1 MYVVKSPRDM
11 VTNGVL
17 LMNIGTPDEPTIE
30 SVRVYLREFLLD
42 PDVIDIP
49 AALRHLLVRGFIL
62 RTRPRKIA
70 PSYQS
75 IWMEE
80 GSPLRVYTQR
90 MTDALEKILNET
102 PCEVGMRYG
111 NPSIRLGLEKLR
123 EKGVE
128 RLLLAPL
135 FPQYAQATTVS
146 SLKCANEE
154 LKKMNWAP
162 EIIELGHFESDDAYI
177 DPLVS
182 SIQTHLEEGSHLL
195 FSYHGLPLSHIR
207 RADSTGK
214 HCQKIDKC
222 CSLKEEAN
230 RSCYAHHC
238 MMTTLAVIKKL
249 GLGQSN
255 WSISYQSRLGPV
267 KWLRPSTIET
277 VEKLAKKD
285 IKKLIIV
292 SPAFLADGLETL
304 EELDIEIRKHYT
316 KHGGN
321 KLEVISCLNDNAD
334 WIEGLSSL
342 VTRKFSTLPMLE
354 S

>member
-1 MYVVKSPRDM
+1 MQRE
-11 VTNGVL
+11 GVL
-17 LMNIGTPDEPTIE
+17 LMNIGTPDEPTVE
-30 SVRVYLREFLLD
+30 SVREYLREFLLD

-49 AALRHLLVRGFIL
+49 APLRHLLVRGIIL
-62 RTRPRKIA
+62 RTRPKKIA

-75 IWMEE
+75 IWMKE

-90 MTDALEKILNET
+90 MTEALEKILNDT

-111 NPSIRLGLEKLR
+111 NPSIRLGLERLR

-146 SLKCANEE
+146 SLKCANDE

-182 SIQTHLEEGSHLL
+182 SIQTHLEDSSHLL

-207 RADSTGK
+207 RADPTGK
-214 HCQKIDKC
+214 HCQKVDHC
-222 CSLKEEAN
+222 CSLIENAN
-230 RSCYAHHC
+230 SSCYAHHC
-238 MMTTLAVIKKL
+238 MMTTLAVTKKL
-249 GLGQSN
+249 GLKKSN
-255 WSISYQSRLGPV
+255 WSISYQSKIGPV
-267 KWLRPSTIET
+267 KWLRPSTIEM
-277 VEKLAKKD
+277 VEQLAKKE
-285 IKKLIIV
+285 INKLIIV

-304 EELDIEIRKHYT
+304 EELDIEIREHYV
-316 KHGGN
+316 KHGGG
-321 KLEVISCLNDNAD
+321 KLEIISCLNDNSD
-334 WIEGLSSL
+334 WIEGLSTL
-342 VTRKFSTLPMLE
+342 VTRKFSTLPMME

>member
-1 MYVVKSPRDM
+1 M
-11 VTNGVL
+11 VREGVL

-30 SVRVYLREFLLD
+30 SVREYLREFLLD

-49 AALRHLLVRGFIL
+49 APLRHLLVRGIIL

-70 PSYQS
+70 PNYQS
-75 IWMEE
+75 IWMKE

-90 MTDALEKILNET
+90 MTDALEQMLDGI

-146 SLKCANEE
+146 SLKCATKELEE
-154 LKKMNWAP
+154 MNWKP
-162 EIIELGHFESDDAYI
+162 EILELGHFEDDDAYI

-182 SIQTHLEEGSHLL
+182 SIETHINGNCHLL
-195 FSYHGLPLSHIR
+195 FSYHGLPLSHVR
-207 RADSTGK
+207 RSDSSGK
-214 HCQKIDKC
+214 HCQKVSDC
-222 CSLKEEAN
+222 CSIHKDAN
-230 RSCYAHHC
+230 SSCYAHHC
-238 MMTTLAVIKKL
+238 MMTTLAVTKKL
-249 GLGQSN
+249 GLSESS

-267 KWLRPSTIET
+267 KWLRPSTMEIVEELAQKEIE
-277 VEKLAKKD
+277 
-285 IKKLIIV
+285 KLIII

-304 EELDIEIRKHYT
+304 EELDIEIREHYA
-316 KHGGN
+316 KHGGGE
-321 KLEVISCLNDNAD
+321 LEVISCLNDNSD

-342 VTRKFSTLPMLE
+342 VKRRFSTLPMME

>member
-1 MYVVKSPRDM
+1 
-11 VTNGVL
+11 
-17 LMNIGTPDEPTIE
+17 MNIGTPDEPTVE
-30 SVRVYLREFLLD
+30 SVREYLREFLLD

-49 AALRHLLVRGFIL
+49 APLRHLLVRGIIL

-75 IWMEE
+75 IWMKE

-90 MTDALEKILNET
+90 MTEALEKILNDI

-111 NPSIRLGLEKLR
+111 NPSIRLGLERLR

-154 LKKMNWAP
+154 LKKMDWTP

-182 SIQTHLEEGSHLL
+182 SIQTHLEDGCHLL

-207 RADSTGK
+207 RADPTGK
-214 HCQKIDKC
+214 HCQKVDHC
-222 CSLKEEAN
+222 CSLIENAN
-230 RSCYAHHC
+230 SSCYAHHC
-238 MMTTLAVIKKL
+238 MMTTLAVTNKL
-249 GLGQSN
+249 GLKQSN
-255 WSISYQSRLGPV
+255 WSMSYQSKIGPV
-267 KWLRPSTIET
+267 KWLRPSTIEK
-277 VEKLAKKD
+277 VEELAKKE
-285 IKKLIIV
+285 ISKLIIV

-304 EELDIEIRKHYT
+304 EELDIEIREHYVN
-316 KHGGN
+316 HGGS
-321 KLEVISCLNDNAD
+321 KLEIISCLNDNSD
-334 WIEGLSSL
+334 WIEGLSAL
-342 VTRKFSTLPMLE
+342 VTRKFSTLPMME